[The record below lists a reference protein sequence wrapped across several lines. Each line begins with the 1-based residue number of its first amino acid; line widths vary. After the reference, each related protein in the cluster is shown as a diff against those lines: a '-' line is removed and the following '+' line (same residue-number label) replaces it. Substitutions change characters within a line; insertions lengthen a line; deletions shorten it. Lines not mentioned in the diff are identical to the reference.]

1 FHILPATM
9 DAEKLATQQKM
20 ELEGEPGLTIAPCQ
34 LRPESRG
41 TIRIKSADSSVYPA
55 IAPNY
60 LADPLDQEVAIAGLK
75 WGRKIASQ
83 PALTRYIDHE
93 MNPGPGF
100 ETDDMLLTYARM
112 GGTTIYHPV
121 GTCMMG
127 SGPMAV
133 VDPQLRVRGVEAL
146 RVVDASIMP
155 RLVSGN
161 TNAPTMMIAE
171 KASDMI
177 LGRATAAREI

>member
-1 FHILPATM
+1 M
-9 DAEKLATQQKM
+9 
-20 ELEGEPGLTIAPCQ
+20 TIAPCQ

-41 TIRIKSADSSVYPA
+41 TIHIKSSDPSQYPA
-55 IAPNY
+55 IVANY

-75 WGRKIASQ
+75 WARKIGEQ
-83 PALTRYIDHE
+83 PAIAKYVEQE

-100 ETDDMLLTYARM
+100 ESDEMLLEYAKAS
-112 GGTTIYHPV
+112 GSTLYHPV
-121 GTCMMG
+121 GTCAMG

-133 VDPQLRVRGVEAL
+133 VDAQLRVRGVDGL

-161 TNAPTMMIAE
+161 TNAPTIMIGE
-171 KASDMI
+171 KGAAMI
-177 LGRATAAREI
+177 LQAAKTPVAA

>member
-1 FHILPATM
+1 M
-9 DAEKLATQQKM
+9 DAEKLATEQKM

-41 TIRIKSADSSVYPA
+41 TIRIRSADSSVYPA
-55 IAPNY
+55 ISPNY
-60 LADPLDQEVAIAGLK
+60 LADPLDQEVAIAGLR
-75 WGRKIASQ
+75 WGRKIAIQ
-83 PALTRYIDHE
+83 PALGRYIDHE

-100 ETDDMLLTYARM
+100 ETDEMLLTYARM

-127 SGPMAV
+127 HGPMAV
-133 VDPQLRVRGVEAL
+133 VDPQLRVRGVESL

-177 LGRATAAREI
+177 LGKVMAARTI